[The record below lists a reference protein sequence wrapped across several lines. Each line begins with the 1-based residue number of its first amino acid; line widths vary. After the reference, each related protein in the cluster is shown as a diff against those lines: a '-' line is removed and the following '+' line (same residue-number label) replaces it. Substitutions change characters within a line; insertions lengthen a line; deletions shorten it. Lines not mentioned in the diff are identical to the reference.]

1 MRYDLV
7 PMDRSHLEGVLA
19 IERACFRQPWS
30 EQVFVDALY
39 NDTVSLIVA
48 QEVALFT
55 VVAAGSAAGIAASS
69 TGQE

>member
-1 MRYDLV
+1 MLDQNQA
-7 PMDRSHLEGVLA
+7 VLGA
-19 IERACFRQPWS
+19 AAVS
-30 EQVFVDALY
+30 T
-39 NDTVSLIVA
+39 TVSLIVA

>member
-1 MRYDLV
+1 M
-7 PMDRSHLEGVLA
+7 HGVMLTA
-19 IERACFRQPWS
+19 GYILDQNQAVLGAAAVS
-30 EQVFVDALY
+30 T
-39 NDTVSLIVA
+39 TVSLIVA